1 MSKYVLKLRIVSPD
15 DRLNDLY
22 KEAVNKMNTEEYL
35 MNPLRYQP
43 HSLCIPDHRFISR
56 QSDSQITRVLLIV
69 DIGGI

>member
-35 MNPLRYQP
+35 TNP
-43 HSLCIPDHRFISR
+43 HK
-56 QSDSQITRVLLIV
+56 DSGFDVFTPNENLKIV
-69 DIGGI
+69 K